1 MAATMQSDIGSPERS
16 EDDSDVDSVSITS
29 TVLSEQKDEYPLE
42 AILAEEKFNGVTKY
56 LVKWEGYPEHR
67 CTWETRSNF
76 QDGEDSTFHE
86 WETQKMRVSR
96 GLSRPLDIPAFKKR
110 VEKWLD
116 SVEER
121 KRRRRLKRQRMGLP
135 VSPIKYES
143 EDGSTESQAE
153 EEDEK
158 PKMTRTRSVPSSK
171 TASTSRSSDDSEGS
185 EAMDT
190 DSSNGPVQTSYRQWT
205 SHEEGALERGL
216 KLCQAPKW
224 TQILEMYG
232 SALQGFTAADLERQ
246 ANKMKE
252 SFVQSGKEIPQHLRF
267 VPDRPS
273 IKISKGESIQ
283 RRTSLREHSF
293 DTKRDRD
300 SGTDDSLVEEL
311 RAKHEARKKR
321 KIQKP
326 VAAKEAGGGDPKLK
340 PYSREGKVNESANSK
355 PQAAQE
361 PKEKHTIPKEVSLPI
376 KLKKK
381 ASAMEADRASMV
393 NHTSRPKTFQQTQAR
408 PLQGSTTA
416 TAPTAPMAGAPT
428 AEPYRPQPRPQTH
441 MGAVGRGPSRP
452 SSKNVFLLPKKKR
465 HAEGAAVLSNW
476 DASKKPHGN
485 SSMAMKSTE
494 ASEKP
499 DKWNKH
505 SIRRRAVKK
514 GRTEPAPNMD
524 SLQLIDPKDG
534 TAVKKPSINTPVATK
549 SAYEMIQE
557 LAAQKAAENS
567 EVSNRHSAD
576 DLGWMDAI
584 EDDLTVGADA
594 EPQST
599 TPAIPAKPNEPIKY
613 SLEANGPPEVTV
625 GKKPTLSLQAYIG
638 RVQIDSPPG
647 TAVAPTESPTDASL
661 ANAPSAAK
669 ATTFI
674 PFALPSAINQSSHQ
688 IPPLAS
694 GGPSPLDHVSSPVE
708 KLSSERRPI
717 PPDFASQPDQTQQPV
732 LSPPNSPSIQGAA
745 FAPKAML
752 VPGADPLI
760 YGYDKNDVFGN
771 IEVGPE
777 RTSLGPVRFRG
788 IRSRD
793 TRKQLI
799 ANSTGQK
806 ENLFCFAQIC
816 TAADYESHLRV
827 VRAKSILSSWP
838 IWINR

>member
-1 MAATMQSDIGSPERS
+1 MAATMQPDIGSPERS
-16 EDDSDVDSVSITS
+16 VDDSDDDSVSITS

-56 LVKWEGYPEHR
+56 LVKWEGYPEYR

-96 GLSRPLDIPAFKKR
+96 GLSRPFDIPAFKNR

-116 SVEER
+116 SVEQR

-143 EDGSTESQAE
+143 EDDSSDSQAE

-158 PKMTRTRSVPSSK
+158 SKMTRTRSVPSSK
-171 TASTSRSSDDSEGS
+171 TASVSKSPDDSEDS

-190 DSSNGPVQTSYRQWT
+190 DSSNGAPQTPVHQWT
-205 SHEEGALERGL
+205 SQEEGALERGL
-216 KLCQAPKW
+216 KLCQGPKW
-224 TQILEMYG
+224 TQILGMYG
-232 SALQGFTAADLERQ
+232 SALQGLTAADLERQ
-246 ANKMKE
+246 ANRMKA
-252 SFVQSGKEIPQHLRF
+252 SFLQSGKEIPQHLRF
-267 VPDRPS
+267 VPDKTS
-273 IKISKGESIQ
+273 IEASKGERRQ
-283 RRTSLREHSF
+283 RQSLSNKHSF
-293 DTKRDRD
+293 DIKRGRG
-300 SGTDDSLVEEL
+300 SETDDSLIEEL
-311 RAKHEARKKR
+311 RSKHEARKRR
-321 KIQKP
+321 KTQRP
-326 VAAKEAGGGDPKLK
+326 VATKELEGDEAKLQAYAREKRPNK
-340 PYSREGKVNESANSK
+340 PAKSNS
-355 PQAAQE
+355 QAARE
-361 PKEKHTIPKEVSLPI
+361 PKENPTNSKEISLPI

-381 ASAMEADRASMV
+381 ASTMEPDRA
-393 NHTSRPKTFQQTQAR
+393 HTASNTPRPKTSQQTQTNSR
-408 PLQGSTTA
+408 PGFTAA
-416 TAPTAPMAGAPT
+416 TAPTAPMAGAPK
-428 AEPYRPQPRPQTH
+428 AEPSRPRPRPQTH
-441 MGAVGRGPSRP
+441 MGAVGRGPSRL

-476 DASKKPHGN
+476 DASKRPHGN
-485 SSMAMKSTE
+485 SSMALKSTE
-494 ASEKP
+494 ATEKP
-499 DKWNKH
+499 DKWNKY

-534 TAVKKPSINTPVATK
+534 KAVKKPSIATPVATK

-567 EVSNRHSAD
+567 EVSNKHSAD

-584 EDDLTVGADA
+584 EDDLPVGANA

-599 TPAIPAKPNEPIKY
+599 TPAMPAKSNQPTKT
-613 SLEANGPPEVTV
+613 SSEANGLPEVKV

-647 TAVAPTESPTDASL
+647 SAVAPTTESPTNASL
-661 ANAPSAAK
+661 ANATSATK
-669 ATTFI
+669 ATFK

-694 GGPSPLDHVSSPVE
+694 GGPSPPDHVSSPVE
-708 KLSSERRPI
+708 KLSSERRPL
-717 PPDFASQPDQTQQPV
+717 PPGFASQPDQTQQTV
-732 LSPPNSPSIQGAA
+732 LSPPDSPSIQGAA
-745 FAPKAML
+745 FAPRAML

-777 RTSLGPVRFRG
+777 RRSLGPVRFRG

-806 ENLFCFAQIC
+806 ENLFWFAEIC
-816 TAADYESHLRV
+816 TAADYESHLHV
-827 VRAKSILSSWP
+827 VRAKSCLASFL
-838 IWINR
+838 IWTNR